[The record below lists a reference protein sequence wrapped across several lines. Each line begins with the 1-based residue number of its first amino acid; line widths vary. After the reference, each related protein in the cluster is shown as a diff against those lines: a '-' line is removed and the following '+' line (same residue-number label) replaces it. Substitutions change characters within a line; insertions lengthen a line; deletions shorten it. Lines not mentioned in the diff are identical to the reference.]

1 MKVSWIRHIGGWGKN
16 IFKKSLQG
24 QDGKELFR
32 KTKEVFIK
40 IKSPSHLLPCKLLHQ
55 CVS

>member
-1 MKVSWIRHIGGWGKN
+1 MNNEDQLKHHTGDWGKN
-16 IFKKSLQG
+16 ISKKTLQG

-40 IKSPSHLLPCKLLHQ
+40 I
-55 CVS
+55 